1 MQKNNLRFNNMSDE
15 EIVDLCKSKD
25 KEAMDYLLNK
35 YKSEVYLKTTKYYIN
50 GAEQE
55 DLFQEGMIGLYKAIR
70 DFDKTKEISFKNFA
84 YLCIERQIMTAIKGS
99 NRQKHAPLNS
109 AVSLNQSSFENND
122 GDEVSDLIDTLD
134 THVIEDPL
142 ETLTKQEYYSYV
154 NDAIDKSLSEYE
166 KNVLNKYIAG
176 ESYKEIAESL
186 DTPIK
191 SVDNAI
197 QRIRKKTIKN
207 IGKEEN

>member
-1 MQKNNLRFNNMSDE
+1 MRKTDSRFNNMSDE
-15 EIVDLCKSKD
+15 EIVDLCKEQDKD
-25 KEAMDYLLNK
+25 AMDFLLAK
-35 YKSEVYLKTTKYYIN
+35 YKPTVYMKTTKYYIN
-50 GAEQE
+50 GAEPE

-84 YLCIERQIMTAIKGS
+84 YLCVERQIMTAIKGS

-109 AVSLNQSSFENND
+109 AVSLNQAGFENND
-122 GDEVSDLIDTLD
+122 GDVNDLIDTLD
-134 THVIEDPL
+134 THIIEDPL

-154 NDAIDKSLSEYE
+154 NDAIEKSLSDYE
-166 KNVLNKYIAG
+166 KNVLNRYIAG

-207 IGKEEN
+207 IGKDEN

>member
-1 MQKNNLRFNNMSDE
+1 MQKNNSRFNNMSDE

-99 NRQKHAPLNS
+99 NRQKHVPLNS

>member
-1 MQKNNLRFNNMSDE
+1 MRKTDSRFNNMSDE
-15 EIVDLCKSKD
+15 EIVDLCKEQDKD
-25 KEAMDYLLNK
+25 AMDFLLAK
-35 YKSEVYLKTTKYYIN
+35 YKPTVYMKTTKYYIN
-50 GAEQE
+50 GAEPE

-84 YLCIERQIMTAIKGS
+84 YLCVERQIMTAIKGS

-109 AVSLNQSSFENND
+109 AVSLNQAGFENND
-122 GDEVSDLIDTLD
+122 GDVNDLIDTLD
-134 THVIEDPL
+134 THIIEDPL

-154 NDAIDKSLSEYE
+154 NDAIEKSLSDYE
-166 KNVLNKYIAG
+166 KNVLNRYIAG
-176 ESYKEIAESL
+176 ESHKEIAESL

-207 IGKEEN
+207 IGKDEN

>member
-1 MQKNNLRFNNMSDE
+1 MHKDNSRFNKMSDE
-15 EIVDLCKSKD
+15 EIVALCQKQD
-25 KEAMDYLLNK
+25 KEAINYLLAK
-35 YKSEVYLKTTKYYIN
+35 YKSDVYMKTTKYYIN

-70 DFDKTKEISFKNFA
+70 DFDQSKEISFRNFA
-84 YLCIERQIMTAIKGS
+84 LLCIERQIMTAIKGS
-99 NRQKHAPLNS
+99 NRQKHALLNS
-109 AVSLNQSSFENND
+109 AVSLNQSSYENND
-122 GDEVSDLIDTLD
+122 GEVNDLIDTLD

-154 NDAIDKSLSEYE
+154 NDAIDKSLSDYE

-197 QRIRKKTIKN
+197 QRIRKKTIKK
-207 IGKEEN
+207 IGKDEN

>member
-1 MQKNNLRFNNMSDE
+1 MQKNNSRFNNMSDE
-15 EIVDLCKSKD
+15 EVVDLCKAKD
-25 KEAMDYLLNK
+25 KEAMDYLLSK

-70 DFDKTKEISFKNFA
+70 DFDNTKEISFKNFA
-84 YLCIERQIMTAIKGS
+84 YLCVERQIMTAIKGS
-99 NRQKHAPLNS
+99 NRQKHVPLNS
-109 AVSLNQSSFENND
+109 AVSLNQSSFENSD
-122 GDEVSDLIDTLD
+122 GEVSDLIDTLD
-134 THVIEDPL
+134 THIIEDPL

-166 KNVLNKYIAG
+166 KNVLSKYIAG

>member
-1 MQKNNLRFNNMSDE
+1 
-15 EIVDLCKSKD
+15 
-25 KEAMDYLLNK
+25 
-35 YKSEVYLKTTKYYIN
+35 LKTTKYYIN

-99 NRQKHAPLNS
+99 NRQKHVPLNS

-142 ETLTKQEYYSYV
+142 ETLTKQEYFSYV
-154 NDAIDKSLSEYE
+154 NDTIDKSLSEYE

>member
-1 MQKNNLRFNNMSDE
+1 MQKNNSRFNNMSDE
-15 EIVDLCKSKD
+15 EIVDLCKAKD

-99 NRQKHAPLNS
+99 NRQKHVPLNS

>member
-1 MQKNNLRFNNMSDE
+1 MQKNNSRFNNMSDE
-15 EIVDLCKSKD
+15 EIVDLCKEKD

-99 NRQKHAPLNS
+99 NRQKHVPLNS